1 MSDSLDDAL
10 SNTSRWS
17 TSTKSVLE
25 TLCSVLNTVRTEW
38 DSLQES
44 VRIAPTPGELAQERE
59 REMYKLRGTEVSNR

>member
-17 TSTKSVLE
+17 NSTKSVLE
-25 TLCSVLNTVRTEW
+25 TLSSVLNTVRTEW

-44 VRIAPTPGELAQERE
+44 VRIAPTPKELAQERE
-59 REMYKLRGTEVSNR
+59 REMYILRGTEVSNR